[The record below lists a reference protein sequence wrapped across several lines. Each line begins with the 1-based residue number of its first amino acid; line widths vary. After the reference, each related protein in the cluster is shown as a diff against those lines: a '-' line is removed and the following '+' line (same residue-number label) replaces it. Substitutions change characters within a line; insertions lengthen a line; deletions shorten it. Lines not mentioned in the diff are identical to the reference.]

1 MRSKTP
7 HSNRG
12 GPRIA
17 SFSAVQRLF
26 RFGAGL
32 ASRYLERHVYRTIV
46 ILLVLLVGGAQNTAW
61 TCGACCFMQAK
72 AAECPHEAEP
82 VSPRVGSLN
91 NPCGNDSVLV
101 AIDPEVRRESTPDSF
116 DVDVHQIDDVI
127 PQAVSTHAP
136 QPPST
141 PPDLSPRTLNLRI

>member
-12 GPRIA
+12 GSRIA

-61 TCGACCFMQAK
+61 ACGACCFMQAK
-72 AAECPHEAEP
+72 AAECPHETE
-82 VSPRVGSLN
+82 SGSLQVASLDD
-91 NPCGNDSVLV
+91 PCDNGSALL
-101 AIDPEVRRESTPDSF
+101 AIDPEVRRVSTPDSC
-116 DVDVHQIDDVI
+116 DVAVHPIDQAVQKAI
-127 PQAVSTHAP
+127 LTHTPQA
-136 QPPST
+136 PST
-141 PPDLSPRTLNLRI
+141 PSDLSPRSLNLRI